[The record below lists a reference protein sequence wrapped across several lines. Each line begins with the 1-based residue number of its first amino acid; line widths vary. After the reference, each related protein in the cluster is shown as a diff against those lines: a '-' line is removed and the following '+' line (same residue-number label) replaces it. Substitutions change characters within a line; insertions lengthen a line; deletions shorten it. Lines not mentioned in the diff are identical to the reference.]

1 MGFSRSGEALG
12 GGEVPLVEGEG
23 DVFEEFYIFVEDG
36 GGVHGVDDGD
46 APAVFACSE
55 ND

>member
-1 MGFSRSGEALG
+1 M
-12 GGEVPLVEGEG
+12 
-23 DVFEEFYIFVEDG
+23 FEELGVFVEDC
-36 GGVHGVDDGD
+36 GGVEGVDDGD